1 MACAAGVQIG
11 RLLVQAV
18 HQTSKG
24 ITRRLTCC
32 CALTGPQQPL
42 MPYATLPHTPRQL
55 LLLLGCCCL
64 RYKPE
69 IDVWFAGPKMPVP
82 TGSFSWYLRGMDY
95 NNALVVMASYRVP
108 VDSQRAPYEQ
118 QQPEEV
124 VSSKVGAVL
133 GVWGRQRQVE
143 VQRGGRCRG
152 LLGCWCGLLQP
163 PVWRTGAMSVCSH
176 CCTGRASAVLQQ
188 QHLT

>member
-1 MACAAGVQIG
+1 MT
-11 RLLVQAV
+11 
-18 HQTSKG
+18 HSHTS
-24 ITRRLTCC
+24 
-32 CALTGPQQPL
+32 
-42 MPYATLPHTPRQL
+42 HQL
-55 LLLLGCCCL
+55 LLLPCCCCLL

-124 VSSKVGAVL
+124 VSSKVGAAL
-133 GVWGRQRQVE
+133 GVGGWRRQGVLQTAWSSCCCCA
-143 VQRGGRCRG
+143 GDCRG
-152 LLGCWCGLLQP
+152 PLVQ
-163 PVWRTGAMSVCSH
+163 A
-176 CCTGRASAVLQQ
+176 A
-188 QHLT
+188 